1 MAKKFDGVIEAVR
14 YKNGQ
19 IEVVRAFERR
29 GATFSD
35 WILLPRHEL
44 LSRLK
49 KGLKYTVGR
58 RKELLASTF
67 EFQDKALR
75 LVDKNGKAIIS
86 TRTDAEHD
94 ELENAPMF

>member
-44 LSRLK
+44 LDRLK

-58 RKELLASTF
+58 RRELLASTF
-67 EFQDKALR
+67 DFQDKPVRVLESNSR
-75 LVDKNGKAIIS
+75 EIIS
-86 TRTDAEHD
+86 TRPDAEHD
-94 ELENAPMF
+94 ELENAPVF